1 MHDRLEVVVA
11 TIAFGMGVDKPNV
24 RFVFHA
30 DVSESVD
37 AYYQEIGRAG
47 RDGDPARA
55 VLFYRPQDLGLRRF
69 FAGPGH
75 LRVDDVLEIAAAVVA
90 ERDPVDPRELQER
103 IGVSQTKIVSA
114 IGRLEEAGAVRV
126 LADGRVAAT
135 EDDVDLEEAAEHAVE
150 AQDHRREFDRSR
162 VEMMRG
168 YAELRDCRREYLL
181 NYFGEDLD
189 PPCGNCDNCDAGL
202 VHEEPQERPF
212 PLGERVRHEE
222 WGEGMVQRYER
233 DTMTVL
239 FDEAGYKTLAV
250 ELVER
255 GGLLEPLS

>member
-1 MHDRLEVVVA
+1 MHDRCEVVVA

-30 DVSESVD
+30 DISESVD

-47 RDGDPARA
+47 RDGEPARA
-55 VLFYRPQDLGLRRF
+55 VLFYRPQDVGLRRF
-69 FAGPGH
+69 FAGPGQ
-75 LRVDDVLEIAAAVVA
+75 LRVDEVLEVAAEVLAHR
-90 ERDPVDPRELQER
+90 EPVDPIALQER
-103 IGVSQTKIVSA
+103 LGASKTRIASA
-114 IGRLEEAGAVRV
+114 LGRLEEAGAVHV
-126 LADGRVAAT
+126 LADGRVEAAG
-135 EDDVDLEEAAEHAVE
+135 EDVDLEEAAERAVA
-150 AQDHRREFDRSR
+150 AQDHRRQFDRSR

-168 YAELRDCRREYLL
+168 YAELRDCRREFLL
-181 NYFGEDLD
+181 NYFGEELE

-202 VHEEPQERPF
+202 VDGGHGERPF
-212 PLGERVRHEE
+212 PLGARVRHED
-222 WGEGMVQRYER
+222 WGEGLVQRYER

-255 GGLLEPLS
+255 GALLEPLP